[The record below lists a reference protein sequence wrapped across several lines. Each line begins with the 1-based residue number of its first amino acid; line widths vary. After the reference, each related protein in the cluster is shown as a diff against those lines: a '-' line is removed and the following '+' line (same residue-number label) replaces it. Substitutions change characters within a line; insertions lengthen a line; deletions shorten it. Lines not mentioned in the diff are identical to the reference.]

1 MALEKRIRF
10 LEFVYDF
17 FRFQIITSYYVER
30 VTIGARMAPYPNL
43 VSDSTLVQD
52 TIDLLNDSGGRAAAS
67 EIVDAVFKLSH
78 IDDELAGLL
87 VADLIRNDR
96 RFKIVDN
103 HTVELQQD
111 DWDNRLLK
119 DLDFVVVD
127 VEATGAK
134 TPPNRLI
141 ELGAYRI
148 RSGRIVDKF
157 LQLVNPEIPIPRFVA
172 TLTGITNEM
181 VKRQPV
187 FAEVAP
193 KWLDFVSDSV
203 LVAHNAPFD
212 TSFLNHEISRVY
224 PGHRMLNPHLCTV
237 RLSRRVLPDIPNHRL
252 DTIADYF
259 SIPIAS
265 RHRAGSD
272 ALATAEIFLLL
283 LTKLEEDHGVKD
295 LVTAR
300 TFQFPEI
307 KPVAPSD
314 QTELSLVPSL

>member
-1 MALEKRIRF
+1 MP
-10 LEFVYDF
+10 
-17 FRFQIITSYYVER
+17 
-30 VTIGARMAPYPNL
+30 PYSNL

-52 TIDLLNDSGGRAAAS
+52 TIDLLTCAGGRAAAS

-96 RFKIVDN
+96 RFKIVEN
-103 HTVELQQD
+103 NTVELQQD
-111 DWDNRLLK
+111 DSYSRLLK

-148 RSGRIVDKF
+148 RGGRIVDKF
-157 LQLVNPEIPIPRFVA
+157 LSLVNPEIPIPRFVA
-172 TLTGITNEM
+172 SLTGISNDM
-181 VKRQPV
+181 VKLAPV
-187 FAEVAP
+187 FADVAP
-193 KWLDFVSDSV
+193 QWLDFVSDSV

-224 PGHRMLNPHLCTV
+224 ANHRMLNPHLCTV
-237 RLSRRVLPDIPNHRL
+237 RLSRRAFPELSNHRL
-252 DTIADYF
+252 ETIAQHF

-272 ALATAEIFLLL
+272 ALATAEIFIVL
-283 LTKLEEDHGVKD
+283 LTELEETHGIKD
-295 LVTAR
+295 LAAAR
-300 TFQFPEI
+300 NFQFPE
-307 KPVAPSD
+307 PAE
-314 QTELSLVPSL
+314 QQAALT

>member
-1 MALEKRIRF
+1 MP
-10 LEFVYDF
+10 
-17 FRFQIITSYYVER
+17 
-30 VTIGARMAPYPNL
+30 PYPNL

-52 TIDLLNDSGGRAAAS
+52 TIDLLTCSGGRAAAS

-96 RFKIVDN
+96 RFKIVEN
-103 HTVELQQD
+103 NTVELLED
-111 DWDNRLLK
+111 DSHLRLLK
-119 DLDFVVVD
+119 ELDFVVVD

-148 RSGRIVDKF
+148 RGGKIVDKF
-157 LQLVNPEIPIPRFVA
+157 VTLVNPEIPIPRFVA
-172 TLTGITNEM
+172 TLTGISNEM
-181 VKRQPV
+181 VRGAPV
-187 FAEVAP
+187 FADVAP
-193 KWLDFVSDSV
+193 KWLDFVSEAV

-224 PGHRMLNPHLCTV
+224 PGHRMVNPHLCTV
-237 RLSRRVLPDIPNHRL
+237 RLSRRAMPDLSNHRL
-252 DTIADYF
+252 ETIASHF

-272 ALATAEIFLLL
+272 ALATAEIFILLL
-283 LTKLEEDHGVKD
+283 PELEETHGIKD
-295 LVTAR
+295 LGAAR
-300 TFQFPEI
+300 RFQFPEL
-307 KPVAPSD
+307 AAD
-314 QTELSLVPSL
+314 LH

>member
-1 MALEKRIRF
+1 MP
-10 LEFVYDF
+10 
-17 FRFQIITSYYVER
+17 
-30 VTIGARMAPYPNL
+30 PYPNL

-87 VADLIRNDR
+87 VADLLRNDR
-96 RFKIVDN
+96 RFKIVEN
-103 HTVELQQD
+103 NTIELQRD
-111 DWDNRLLK
+111 DWDTRLLK

-148 RSGRIVDKF
+148 RGGRIVDKF
-157 LQLVNPEIPIPRFVA
+157 LQLINPEIPIPRFVA
-172 TLTGITNEM
+172 SLTGISNEM
-181 VKRQPV
+181 VKRAPV
-187 FAEVAP
+187 FADVAP
-193 KWLDFVSDSV
+193 QWLDFVSDSV

-224 PGHRMLNPHLCTV
+224 PGHRMVNPHLCTV
-237 RLSRRVLPDIPNHRL
+237 RLSRRVLPDIANHRL
-252 DTIADYF
+252 DTIAHHF
-259 SIPIAS
+259 SIPIVS

-283 LTKLEEDHGVKD
+283 LTKLEEEHGVKD
-295 LVTAR
+295 LTTAR
-300 TFQFPEI
+300 SFQFPEI
-307 KPVAPSD
+307 KMVRIGTNLP
-314 QTELSLVPSL
+314 LVPSF

>member
-1 MALEKRIRF
+1 ML
-10 LEFVYDF
+10 
-17 FRFQIITSYYVER
+17 
-30 VTIGARMAPYPNL
+30 PYPNL

-52 TIDLLNDSGGRAAAS
+52 TIDLLTCSGGRAAAS

-96 RFKIVDN
+96 RFKIIEN
-103 HTVELQQD
+103 NTVELLED
-111 DWDNRLLK
+111 DSHLRLLK
-119 DLDFVVVD
+119 ELDFVVVD

-148 RSGRIVDKF
+148 RGARVVDKF
-157 LQLVNPEIPIPRFVA
+157 VTLVNPEIPIPRFVA
-172 TLTGITNEM
+172 TLTGISNEM
-181 VKRQPV
+181 VKGAPV
-187 FAEVAP
+187 FADVAP

-224 PGHRMLNPHLCTV
+224 PGHRMVNPHLCTV
-237 RLSRRVLPDIPNHRL
+237 RLSRRAMPDLSNHRL
-252 DTIADYF
+252 ETIASHF

-283 LTKLEEDHGVKD
+283 LVELEETHGIKD
-295 LVTAR
+295 LAAAR
-300 TFQFPEI
+300 RFQFPELN
-307 KPVAPSD
+307 AD
-314 QTELSLVPSL
+314 LHG

>member
-1 MALEKRIRF
+1 MIKRA
-10 LEFVYDF
+10 
-17 FRFQIITSYYVER
+17 
-30 VTIGARMAPYPNL
+30 TISTRMPPYPNL

-52 TIDLLNDSGGRAAAS
+52 TIDLLTISGGRAPAS
-67 EIVDAVFKLSH
+67 EIVDAVFKMSH
-78 IDDELAGLL
+78 IDDDLAGLL

-103 HTVELQQD
+103 NTVELLED
-111 DWDNRLLK
+111 SWDSKLLK
-119 DLDFVVVD
+119 NLDFVVVD

-148 RSGRIVDKF
+148 RDGRIVDKF
-157 LQLVNPEIPIPRFVA
+157 LQLVNPEIPIPRFVMS
-172 TLTGITNEM
+172 LTGISNDM
-181 VKRQPV
+181 VKRAPV

-224 PGHRMLNPHLCTV
+224 PGHRMVNPHLCTV
-237 RLSRRVLPDIPNHRL
+237 KLSRRVLPDSPNHRL
-252 DTIADYF
+252 DTLADHF
-259 SIPIAS
+259 SIPIVS

-283 LTKLEEDHGVKD
+283 LTKMEEEHGVKD
-295 LVTAR
+295 LATAR
-300 TFQFPEI
+300 SFQFPEMKHEGI
-307 KPVAPSD
+307 AEQLPLASG
-314 QTELSLVPSL
+314 L

>member
-1 MALEKRIRF
+1 MP
-10 LEFVYDF
+10 
-17 FRFQIITSYYVER
+17 
-30 VTIGARMAPYPNL
+30 PYPNL

-52 TIDLLNDSGGRAAAS
+52 TIDLLTCSGGRAAAS

-96 RFKIVDN
+96 RFKIVEN
-103 HTVELQQD
+103 NTVELLED
-111 DWDNRLLK
+111 DSHLRLLK
-119 DLDFVVVD
+119 ELDFVVVD

-148 RSGRIVDKF
+148 RGGKIVDKF
-157 LQLVNPEIPIPRFVA
+157 VTLVNPEIPIPRFVA
-172 TLTGITNEM
+172 TLTGISNEM
-181 VKRQPV
+181 VRGAPV
-187 FAEVAP
+187 FADVAP
-193 KWLDFVSDSV
+193 KWLDFVSEAV

-224 PGHRMLNPHLCTV
+224 PGHRMVNPHLCTV
-237 RLSRRVLPDIPNHRL
+237 KLSRRAMPDLSNHRL
-252 DTIADYF
+252 ETIASHF

-272 ALATAEIFLLL
+272 ALATAEIFILLL
-283 LTKLEEDHGVKD
+283 PELEETHGIKD
-295 LVTAR
+295 LGAAR
-300 TFQFPEI
+300 RFQFPEL
-307 KPVAPSD
+307 AAD
-314 QTELSLVPSL
+314 LH

>member
-1 MALEKRIRF
+1 MP
-10 LEFVYDF
+10 
-17 FRFQIITSYYVER
+17 
-30 VTIGARMAPYPNL
+30 PYSNL

-52 TIDLLNDSGGRAAAS
+52 TIDLLTCSGGRAAAS
-67 EIVDAVFKLSH
+67 EIVDTVFKLSH

-96 RFKIVDN
+96 RFKIDN
-103 HTVELQQD
+103 NTVELLED
-111 DWDNRLLK
+111 DRHSRLLK

-148 RSGRIVDKF
+148 RGGRIVDKF
-157 LQLVNPEIPIPRFVA
+157 LSLVNPEIPIPRFVVS
-172 TLTGITNEM
+172 LTGISNEM
-181 VKRQPV
+181 VKRAPV
-187 FAEVAP
+187 FADLAP
-193 KWLDFVSDSV
+193 QWLDFVSDSV

-224 PGHRMLNPHLCTV
+224 PGHRMMNPHLCTV
-237 RLSRRVLPDIPNHRL
+237 MLSRRALPTLLNHRL
-252 DTIADYF
+252 DTIASHF
-259 SIPIAS
+259 SIPIVS

-283 LTKLEEDHGVKD
+283 LTELQETHGIKD
-295 LVTAR
+295 LAAAR
-300 TFQFPEI
+300 HFQFPELNQ
-307 KPVAPSD
+307 PA
-314 QTELSLVPSL
+314 LS

>member
-1 MALEKRIRF
+1 MP
-10 LEFVYDF
+10 
-17 FRFQIITSYYVER
+17 
-30 VTIGARMAPYPNL
+30 PYPNL

-52 TIDLLNDSGGRAAAS
+52 TIDLLTCSGGRAAAS

-96 RFKIVDN
+96 RFKIIEN
-103 HTVELQQD
+103 NTVELLED
-111 DWDNRLLK
+111 DSHLRLLK
-119 DLDFVVVD
+119 ELDFVVVD

-141 ELGAYRI
+141 ELGAFRI
-148 RSGRIVDKF
+148 RGGRIADKF
-157 LQLVNPEIPIPRFVA
+157 VTLVNPEIPIPRFVA
-172 TLTGITNEM
+172 TLTGISNDM
-181 VKRQPV
+181 VRDAPV
-187 FAEVAP
+187 FADVAP

-224 PGHRMLNPHLCTV
+224 PGHRMVNPHLCTV
-237 RLSRRVLPDIPNHRL
+237 KLSRRAMPDLSNHRL
-252 DTIADYF
+252 DTIASHF

-272 ALATAEIFLLL
+272 ALATAEIFIFL
-283 LTKLEEDHGVKD
+283 LTELEETHGIKD
-295 LVTAR
+295 LGAAR
-300 TFQFPEI
+300 RFQFPELTT
-307 KPVAPSD
+307 D
-314 QTELSLVPSL
+314 LHG